1 MEGQIFC
8 EFGGFENLSY
18 PEAAPLCGLLL
29 WYSTSS
35 TVQTAPL
42 TFSTRMKHLCRDK
55 LWRTAFLSKEGTNY
69 QFAPIFS
76 DPDFSFEKSFFK
88 LTIFSGLRK
97 EVFIFVQVFYNLLNK
112 SVHSKNCTKV
122 KTFFGMPQKIV
133 NFQKLWFFST
143 KIRIWQKC
151 NFNVQKPQIL

>member
-88 LTIFSGLRK
+88 LTIFSGLRN
-97 EVFIFVQVFYNLLNK
+97 EVFTFVQVFYNLLNI

-122 KTFFGMPQKIV
+122 KTFFGGRKKIV
-133 NFQKLWFFST
+133 NLQKL
-143 KIRIWQKC
+143 
-151 NFNVQKPQIL
+151 